1 MLGIKPIFMAFV
13 LPTPKHDLE
22 ERDTDKVVV
31 DGEGVGDTMPSKPQH
46 QEMALSA
53 YQMQEKKLDA

>member
-1 MLGIKPIFMAFV
+1 MAFV

>member
-13 LPTPKHDLE
+13 LPTPKYDME

-31 DGEGVGDTMPSKPQH
+31 DGEGVGDTKPKPQ
-46 QEMALSA
+46 EEVALSA
-53 YQMQEKKLDA
+53 YQVQEKKLDA